1 MSGAPRLYLGIDIGT
16 SSVKAVLLSDRGALS
31 HSASASLEVSRPA
44 PGFSEQ
50 DPESWWQAT
59 VRAVNALPGEARA
72 QARAV
77 GLSGQMHGATLLDA
91 KERPLRPAILWND
104 GRSAEECVELER
116 REPAARAITG
126 NIMMP
131 GFTAPKLLWV
141 ARHEPDVFRRTVS
154 VLLPKDFVRL
164 RLTGEK
170 VSDLS
175 DASGTGWLDVGRRE
189 WSDAMLAATD
199 LGRAQMPRLVE
210 GSSAS
215 GTLTAAAADA
225 LGIPRVIVAGGG
237 GDNAASAVG
246 LGVVKAGEAFL
257 SLGTSGVLFVVT
269 DRFRPNPE
277 RAAHAFCHCLPHRW
291 HQMSVMLS
299 AASTLDWV
307 AQLVGRHDL
316 PGLVAAAEAR
326 GLSRHSPLFLPY
338 LTGERTPHNDPHSR
352 GVFFGLRP
360 DTTSAELAGS
370 VLEGVAFAFAD
381 GLEVLT
387 ERSRASQGSDS
398 PAAAEPAA
406 QTVKDISVT
415 GGGARL
421 PYWGRLIAAALNRPL
436 TYRSGGEVGA
446 ALGAARLAR
455 LAANEGSEEEVC
467 AAPPIE
473 RVVQP
478 DSALAALLA
487 SRRRTFQRL
496 YRDLKNTFVEFSS

>member
-1 MSGAPRLYLGIDIGT
+1 
-16 SSVKAVLLSDRGALS
+16 VLLSERGALS
-31 HSASASLEVSRPA
+31 HSASAPLEVSRPA

-59 VRAVNALPGEARA
+59 LRAVNALPGEARA
-72 QARAV
+72 RTRAV

-91 KERPLRPAILWND
+91 QERPLRPAILWND

-116 REPAARAITG
+116 REPASRAITG

-141 ARHEPDVFRRTVS
+141 ARHEPDVFRRTAS

-170 VSDLS
+170 VSDMS
-175 DASGTGWLDVGRRE
+175 DAAGTGWLDVGRRE
-189 WSDAMLAATD
+189 WSTAMLAATD
-199 LGRAQMPRLVE
+199 LGPGQMPRLVE

-225 LGIPRVIVAGGG
+225 LGLARVLVAGGG

-246 LGVVKAGEAFL
+246 LGVIRAGEAFL

-277 RAAHAFCHCLPHRW
+277 RASHAFCHCLPHRW

-307 AQLVGRHDL
+307 AQLVGVSDL
-316 PGLVAAAEAR
+316 PRLVATAEAH
-326 GLSRHSPLFLPY
+326 GLSRHAPLFLPY

-352 GVFFGLRP
+352 GVLFGLRP
-360 DTTSAELAGS
+360 DTTPAELVGA

-381 GLEVLT
+381 GLDVLT
-387 ERSRASQGSDS
+387 ERSGSRDASDTAGQ
-398 PAAAEPAA
+398 P
-406 QTVKDISVT
+406 VKDISVT

-455 LAANEGSEEEVC
+455 LAAGEGTEEEVC
-467 AAPPIE
+467 TAPPIE

-496 YRDLKNTFVEFSS
+496 YRDLKNTFVEFAS

>member
-1 MSGAPRLYLGIDIGT
+1 
-16 SSVKAVLLSDRGALS
+16 VLLTEQGAV
-31 HSASASLEVSRPA
+31 SASASAPLEVSRPA

-50 DPESWWQAT
+50 DPEAWWQAT
-59 VRAVNALPGEARA
+59 VRAVNALPGAARG
-72 QARAV
+72 QVRAV
-77 GLSGQMHGATLLDA
+77 GLSGQMHGATLLDSRD
-91 KERPLRPAILWND
+91 RPLRPAILWND

-116 REPAARAITG
+116 REPSSRAITG

-141 ARHEPDVFRRTVS
+141 ARHEPDLFRRTAC
-154 VLLPKDFVRL
+154 VLLPKDYVRL

-170 VSDLS
+170 VSEMS
-175 DASGTGWLDVGRRE
+175 DAAGTGWLDVGRRE

-199 LGRAQMPRLVE
+199 LSRVHMPRLVE
-210 GSSAS
+210 GSSPS
-215 GTLTAAAADA
+215 GTLTEDAAAE
-225 LGIPRVIVAGGG
+225 LGVPRVVVAGGG

-246 LGVVKAGEAFL
+246 LGVVRPGQAFL

-277 RAAHAFCHCLPHRW
+277 RAAHAFCHCLPGRW

-307 AQLVGRHDL
+307 AQLVGTSDL
-316 PGLVAAAEAR
+316 PGLVARAEAH
-326 GLSRHSPLFLPY
+326 GLNRHSALFLPY
-338 LTGERTPHNDPHSR
+338 LTGERTPHNDPTAR

-360 DTTSAELAGS
+360 DTTPAELTGA

-381 GLEVLT
+381 GLDVLT
-387 ERSRASQGSDS
+387 EKSDQVG
-398 PAAAEPAA
+398 E
-406 QTVKDISVT
+406 ISVT

-421 PYWGRLIAAALNRPL
+421 PYWGRLIAAALRRPL
-436 TYRSGGEVGA
+436 TYRAGGEVGA

-455 LAANEGSEEEVC
+455 LAAGGASEEAVC
-467 AAPPIE
+467 TAPPVE

-478 DSALAALLA
+478 DTALSALLA

-496 YRDLKNTFVEFSS
+496 YRDLENTFVEFSS

>member
-1 MSGAPRLYLGIDIGT
+1 
-16 SSVKAVLLSDRGALS
+16 VLLTAHGAV
-31 HSASASLEVSRPA
+31 SASASAPLDVSRPA

-50 DPESWWQAT
+50 SPEAWWQAT
-59 VRAVNALPGEARA
+59 VRAVSALPGDSRA
-72 QARAV
+72 KVRAV

-91 KERPLRPAILWND
+91 EDRPLRPAILWND
-104 GRSAEECVELER
+104 GRSAEECLELER
-116 REPAARAITG
+116 REPHSRAITG

-141 ARHEPDVFRRTVS
+141 ARHEPEIFRRTAC
-154 VLLPKDFVRL
+154 VLLPKDYVRL

-170 VSDLS
+170 VSEMS
-175 DASGTGWLDVGRRE
+175 DAAGTGWLDVGRRE

-199 LGRAQMPRLVE
+199 LNRAHMPSLVE
-210 GSSAS
+210 GSSPS
-215 GTLTAAAADA
+215 GTLTKDAAAA
-225 LGIPRVIVAGGG
+225 LGVPRVVAAGGG

-246 LGVVKAGEAFL
+246 LGVVRPEQAFL

-277 RAAHAFCHCLPHRW
+277 RAAHAFCHCLPGRW

-307 AQLVGRHDL
+307 AQLVGASDL
-316 PGLVAAAEAR
+316 PQLVAQAEAH
-326 GLSRHSPLFLPY
+326 GLSRHSALFLPY
-338 LTGERTPHNDPHSR
+338 LTGERTPHNDPNAR

-360 DTTSAELAGS
+360 DTTAAELAGA

-381 GLEVLT
+381 GLDVLT
-387 ERSRASQGSDS
+387 EKSDA
-398 PAAAEPAA
+398 PT
-406 QTVKDISVT
+406 QQVNDISVT

-421 PYWGRLIAAALNRPL
+421 PYWGRLIAAALRRPL
-436 TYRSGGEVGA
+436 TYRAGGEVGA

-455 LAANEGSEEEVC
+455 LAAGEGSEEEVC
-467 AAPPIE
+467 TAPPVASVI
-473 RVVQP
+473 QP
-478 DSALAALLA
+478 DTALAALLA

>member
-1 MSGAPRLYLGIDIGT
+1 MYLGIDIGT
-16 SSVKAVLLSDRGALS
+16 SSVKAVLLPEQGAIS
-31 HSASASLEVSRPA
+31 AWASAPLEISRPA

-50 DPESWWQAT
+50 SPEAWWQGT
-59 VRAVNALPGEARA
+59 VGAVNALSSAAREKV
-72 QARAV
+72 RAV

-91 KERPLRPAILWND
+91 QDRPLRPAILWND
-104 GRSAEECVELER
+104 GRSAEECLELER
-116 REPAARAITG
+116 REPSSRAITG

-141 ARHEPDVFRRTVS
+141 ARHEPDIFRRTAH
-154 VLLPKDFVRL
+154 VLLPKDYVRL

-170 VSDLS
+170 VSDMS
-175 DASGTGWLDVGRRE
+175 DAAGTGWLDVGRRE

-199 LGRAQMPRLVE
+199 LTRAHMPRLVE
-210 GSSAS
+210 GSSPS
-215 GTLTAAAADA
+215 GTVTADAAAA
-225 LGIPRVIVAGGG
+225 LGIPRVVVAGGG

-246 LGVVKAGEAFL
+246 LGVVRPGQAFL

-277 RAAHAFCHCLPHRW
+277 RAAHAFCHCLPGRW

-299 AASTLDWV
+299 AASTLDWM
-307 AQLVGRHDL
+307 AQLVGSTDL
-316 PGLVAAAEAR
+316 PQLVAQAEAQ
-326 GLSRHSPLFLPY
+326 GLSRHSALFLPY
-338 LTGERTPHNDPHSR
+338 LTGERTPHNDPNFR

-360 DTTSAELAGS
+360 DTTPAELSAA

-381 GLEVLT
+381 GLDVLT
-387 ERSRASQGSDS
+387 ESDVGQ
-398 PAAAEPAA
+398 PVGE
-406 QTVKDISVT
+406 ISVT

-421 PYWGRLIAAALNRPL
+421 PYWGRLIAAALRRPL

-455 LAANEGSEEEVC
+455 LAAGEGSEEEVC
-467 AAPPIE
+467 TAPPVA

-478 DSALAALLA
+478 DTALSSLLA
-487 SRRRTFQRL
+487 SRRRIFQRL
-496 YRDLKNTFVEFSS
+496 YQDLKDTFVEFAS

>member
-1 MSGAPRLYLGIDIGT
+1 
-16 SSVKAVLLSDRGALS
+16 VLLTEQGTLS
-31 HSASASLEVSRPA
+31 GSASASLEVSRPA

-50 DPESWWQAT
+50 DPEAWWQAT
-59 VRAVNALPGEARA
+59 VRAVNGLSSAARA
-72 QARAV
+72 AVRAV

-91 KERPLRPAILWND
+91 QDRPLRPAILWND
-104 GRSAEECVELER
+104 GRSAEECLELER
-116 REPAARAITG
+116 REPSSRAITG

-141 ARHEPDVFRRTVS
+141 ARHEPEIFRRTAC
-154 VLLPKDFVRL
+154 VLLPKDYVRL
-164 RLTGEK
+164 RLTEDK
-170 VSDLS
+170 VSDMS
-175 DASGTGWLDVGRRE
+175 DAAGTGWLDVGRRD

-199 LGRAQMPRLVE
+199 LSRAHMPRLVE

-215 GTLTAAAADA
+215 GSLTAEAAAELKLA
-225 LGIPRVIVAGGG
+225 RRIVVAGGG

-246 LGVVKAGEAFL
+246 LGVVRPGQAFL

-277 RAAHAFCHCLPHRW
+277 RAAHAFCHCLPNRW

-307 AQLVGRHDL
+307 AQLVGATDL
-316 PGLVAAAEAR
+316 PQLVAQAEAH
-326 GLSRHSPLFLPY
+326 GLSRHSAIFLPY
-338 LTGERTPHNDPHSR
+338 LTGERTPHNDPNAR

-360 DTTSAELAGS
+360 DTTPGELAGA

-381 GLEVLT
+381 GLDVLT
-387 ERSRASQGSDS
+387 EKSDQVG
-398 PAAAEPAA
+398 E
-406 QTVKDISVT
+406 INVT

-421 PYWGRLIAAALNRPL
+421 PYWGRLIAAALRRPL

-455 LAANEGSEEEVC
+455 LAAREGSEEEVC
-467 AAPPIE
+467 TAPPVE

-478 DSALAALLA
+478 DTALCALLA

-496 YRDLKNTFVEFSS
+496 YRDLKNTFVEFCS